1 MITVERGL
9 PTSAAL
15 TTTTIVEKIDTTD
28 DSRCNVVSEIIER
41 IGSTVAT
48 EYVSRCGKK
57 NAAQDFDY
65 ITR

>member
-1 MITVERGL
+1 MITVECGL

-41 IGSTVAT
+41 IGSTVVT
-48 EYVSRCGKK
+48 EVCV
-57 NAAQDFDY
+57 
-65 ITR
+65 